1 MAHIPSEGKQSQ
13 KVTVLIPIYNGE
25 QYIEETV
32 RSVLNQTYSNLEVVC
47 VIDGTKDRSMD
58 ILLGLNDSRIRV
70 LEKENRGATY
80 RRNEGMQLAATE
92 YIWFLDQDDRLM
104 PGCIEAAVHE
114 MERTGCAAVAVNGHL
129 IDSNGN
135 RIRRMY
141 RVNKP
146 VLTLSKL
153 AKGNQLFTTSQAL
166 IRRSAIMKVNGFN
179 QDAGIADD
187 WDMWIRLLRSGGKLV
202 FLDQYLMGYRLHD
215 SNHSRNFDKMLR
227 SEMHVLEKTLHQIGN
242 PKRNKSFTYLRYSAR
257 AGDWKALSNAVRLN
271 VSLMLN
277 PKLYVSA
284 FQLAAAR
291 RSMKKNGGIA

>member
-1 MAHIPSEGKQSQ
+1 MAHIPSEGKRSQ

-47 VIDGTKDRSMD
+47 VIDGTKDRSKD

-80 RRNEGMQLAATE
+80 RRNEGMQLAASD
-92 YIWFLDQDDRLM
+92 YIWFLDQDDILM

-271 VSLMLN
+271 ASLMLN

>member
-47 VIDGTKDRSMD
+47 VIDGTKDRSKD

-92 YIWFLDQDDRLM
+92 YIWFLDQDDMLM

-146 VLTLSKL
+146 VLTLSRL

-271 VSLMLN
+271 ASLMLN